1 MPRSLTR
8 SGEADVHIENG
19 IMAVCTILVG
29 DSMARP
35 RLPPL
40 FVLLAAMLLSGC
52 ATRPVNPP
60 IDRVGLGEGYRIDA
74 RLRSSPNKEN
84 LVILAFSGGGTRAA
98 AFSYGVLEFLR
109 RTEVVGP
116 KGNKVRL
123 LDAVDV
129 ITGVSGGSFT
139 ALAYG
144 LYGDKLFDM
153 YEQSFLK
160 RNVQGEIVAR
170 TLNPLNWGNLSS
182 TAWGRSE
189 LAAQLYDEILF
200 HNATYDDLARG
211 TGPLI
216 LASATDI
223 STGARFVFNQTIF
236 DVLCSNLNDVPLSRA
251 AAASSAVPVVLSSI
265 TINNYGGTCDNKFP
279 PWMKLFMDSKN
290 PPRPAARAIREIR
303 AAQAY
308 GDSKNR
314 PYIHLVDGG
323 VSDNVGM
330 RGVLDAL
337 EVLEA
342 LHDAGVP
349 TRIDD
354 ARRIIVFVVNSLS
367 SPPTDWDKSES
378 PPGTIDILLKATGV
392 PIDHYSF
399 EAIELLK
406 DTQVRWE
413 TMQSIRE
420 RPAVANARDPELDTL
435 TRVPNAEVYA
445 IDVSFPMLADKAEFD
460 YLNQQPTSFVLPPE
474 AVDRLRAAAGTII
487 MASPEFQR
495 LLHDVGAR
503 IVPPAEVPS
512 KPSPPA
518 K

>member
-1 MPRSLTR
+1 
-8 SGEADVHIENG
+8 
-19 IMAVCTILVG
+19 
-29 DSMARP
+29 MARL
-35 RLPPL
+35 RSSIFLT
-40 FVLLAAMLLSGC
+40 LLSALILGGC
-52 ATRPVNPP
+52 ATRPINPP
-60 IDRVGLGEGYRIDA
+60 IAQAGAGEGYRIES
-74 RLRSSPNKEN
+74 RLQRNPDKEN
-84 LVILAFSGGGTRAA
+84 LVVLAFSGGGTRAA

-109 RTEVVGP
+109 HTEVVGP
-116 KGNKVRL
+116 KGNRIRL
-123 LDAVDV
+123 LDSVDV

-170 TLNPLNWGNLSS
+170 TLSPAKWGDLMF
-182 TAWGRSE
+182 TDWGRSE

-200 HNATYDDLARG
+200 KGATFGDLARG
-211 TGPLI
+211 KGPLI

-236 DVLCSNLNDVPLSRA
+236 DVLCSDLNAVPLSRA

-265 TINNYGGTCDNKFP
+265 TINNYGGTCNKVYPAWTKAF
-279 PWMKLFMDSKN
+279 LDAAN
-290 PPRPAARAIREIR
+290 PPRPAARAIRELKEAR
-303 AAQAY
+303 AY
-308 GDSKNR
+308 GDSVNR

-342 LHDAGVP
+342 LHDAGTS
-349 TRIDD
+349 TRLDD
-354 ARRIIVFVVNSLS
+354 ARRVIVFVVNSLS
-367 SPPTDWDKSES
+367 TPPTDWDKSES

-406 DTQVRWE
+406 DIQSRWD
-413 TMQSIRE
+413 TMQSIRA
-420 RPAVANARDPELDTL
+420 RPAVANARDPELDDL
-435 TRVPNAEVYA
+435 TRVPRTEIYA
-445 IDVSFPMLADKAEFD
+445 IDVSFPMLQDKAEID

-495 LLHDVGAR
+495 LLKDVGAK
-503 IVPPAEVPS
+503 IVPASTQSAAPA
-512 KPSPPA
+512 A